1 MSIQLGKVYLIGAG
15 PGACD
20 LMTLRGAK
28 LLAQAQIVFYD
39 ALVDPSMLELCP
51 QAKLV
56 AVGKRCGKLST
67 AQKFIDKQLVDAAQ
81 KYQHIVRLKG
91 GDPMIF
97 GRADEEMTALLQH
110 GIELEVVP
118 GITSA
123 LAAAASIQS
132 SLTLRGVARSVA
144 FITMAKAY
152 ETSDIQQ
159 TPQADTLIY
168 YMGRKDGEKI
178 ASQLIEQGRSK
189 LTPVVVIEAISTA
202 KERKL
207 FTYLGELQNLIL
219 DQWSHADSPTIIMI
233 GEVFSRV
240 AQEQQDKLDELIH
253 SEINN
258 RVQDPVAL
266 TICRRRA

>member
-1 MSIQLGKVYLIGAG
+1 
-15 PGACD
+15 
-20 LMTLRGAK
+20 
-28 LLAQAQIVFYD
+28 
-39 ALVDPSMLELCP
+39 
-51 QAKLV
+51 
-56 AVGKRCGKLST
+56 
-67 AQKFIDKQLVDAAQ
+67 
-81 KYQHIVRLKG
+81 
-91 GDPMIF
+91 
-97 GRADEEMTALLQH
+97 
-110 GIELEVVP
+110 
-118 GITSA
+118 
-123 LAAAASIQS
+123 
-132 SLTLRGVARSVA
+132 
-144 FITMAKAY
+144 
-152 ETSDIQQ
+152 
-159 TPQADTLIY
+159 
-168 YMGRKDGEKI
+168 MGRKDGEKI

-266 TICRRRA
+266 TICR